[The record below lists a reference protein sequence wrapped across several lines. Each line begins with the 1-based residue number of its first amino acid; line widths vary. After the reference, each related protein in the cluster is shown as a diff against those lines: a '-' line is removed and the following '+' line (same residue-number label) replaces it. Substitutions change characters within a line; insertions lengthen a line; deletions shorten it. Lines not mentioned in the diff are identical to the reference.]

1 MPLSLDD
8 IAFLQSERA
17 QKHLASLA
25 NANLSD
31 ASILPLLSQLRR
43 SLSAHEAAAV
53 LTTLRL
59 RKNATAKFPVHGG
72 RMLFTAAGLQ
82 QASGLL
88 VRQYRARQ
96 FEAKRLLD
104 LCCGIGAD
112 SLAFAAAHREVLG
125 LDIDPAHIAIA
136 RHNGSVLQLP
146 TQFSVCDIRHG
157 IPSGYDAI
165 FFDPA
170 RRDDS
175 GRRIHHV
182 EAYRPPLALAR
193 QWPAREIA
201 VKLSPGLN
209 LRQVAAYGG
218 ALEFISVAG
227 RLSEALLWL
236 HRDPAQP
243 FATLLREADVLHM
256 RNDGE
261 AGLAVTA
268 PRGWLLEPDPAVLRA
283 GLVQTLGRQ
292 LDASMLDEN
301 IAYLTLDQ
309 PAPTPWARCWK
320 IREWLPFQLKR
331 LRRHLLAR
339 GIGRVT
345 VKKRGFAMSPD
356 ELIARLRLGG
366 EGDSCVLVMTRWR
379 GKPIAILCDEPGQS
393 LQIGNPRR

>member
-8 IAFLQSERA
+8 IAFLQTDRA
-17 QKHLASLA
+17 RKRLVSLA
-25 NANLSD
+25 NADLSD
-31 ASILPLLSQLRR
+31 ANALPLLSQLRR
-43 SLSAHEAAAV
+43 SLTAREAGAV

-59 RKNATAKFPVHGG
+59 RKKAAAKFPAHRE
-72 RMLFTAAGLQ
+72 RMLFTDAGLQ

-96 FEAKRLLD
+96 FESSRLLD

-112 SLAFAAAHREVLG
+112 SLAFAAAQHEVHG
-125 LDIDPAHIAIA
+125 LDIDPVHIAIA
-136 RHNGSVLQLP
+136 RHNASALQLP
-146 TQFSVCDIRHG
+146 AQFNVCDIRAG
-157 IPSGYDAI
+157 IPLGYDAI

-170 RRDDS
+170 RRDDK

-182 EAYRPPLALAR
+182 EAYRPPLSLAR
-193 QWPAREIA
+193 QWNAREIA
-201 VKLSPGLN
+201 VKLSPGVD
-209 LRQVAAYGG
+209 LRQIAAYGG
-218 ALEFISVAG
+218 ALEFISVEG

-236 HRDPAQP
+236 HRDAAQP
-243 FATLLREADVLHM
+243 FATLLRGADVLHM
-256 RNDGE
+256 RDDGE
-261 AGLAVTA
+261 AGSAVTA

-292 LDASMLDEN
+292 LDASVLDET

-309 PAPTPWARCWK
+309 PAQTPWARCWK

-345 VKKRGFAMSPD
+345 IKKRGFAMNPD
-356 ELIARLRLGG
+356 ELIARLRLRG
-366 EGDSCVLVMTRWR
+366 EGASCLLVMTRCR
-379 GKPIAILCDEPGQS
+379 GKPIAILCDEPKLGQASRIS
-393 LQIGNPRR
+393 L